1 MTKTGE
7 FSLLFDLA
15 EQSAE
20 EIGGRA
26 ATAVSPELQNRLAN
40 MAAGRCDEKERR
52 ELLSLL
58 EQQPNLIPT
67 LVKEIKNLRTLG
79 KAPGEGNHK

>member
-1 MTKTGE
+1 MTETGE

-20 EIGGRA
+20 EVSGRA
-26 ATAVSPELQNRLAN
+26 ATTVSPELQNRLAQ

-58 EQQPNLIPT
+58 EQQPNLIPA
-67 LVKEIKNLRTLG
+67 LVKEIKHLRNLP
-79 KAPGEGNHK
+79 KCP